1 MANNDQN
8 MGGLVADGDPGD
20 VNAVVQQAR
29 QRPRQKIG
37 WRREGRLASTEAGM
51 RWKRGG
57 RLIRRE

>member
-20 VNAVVQQAR
+20 VNAAVQQAR
-29 QRPRQKIG
+29 RKPRQKIG
-37 WRREGRLASTEAGM
+37 WRREGRLGSNDAEM